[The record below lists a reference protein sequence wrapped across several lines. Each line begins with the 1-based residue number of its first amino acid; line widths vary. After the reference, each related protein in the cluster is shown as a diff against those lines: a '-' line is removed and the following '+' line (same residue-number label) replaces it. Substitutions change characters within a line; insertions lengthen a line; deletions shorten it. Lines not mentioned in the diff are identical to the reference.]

1 MSYQALYRKWRPNEF
16 EEVKGQEHI
25 VKTLKNQIKYER
37 VGHAYLFCG
46 TRGTG
51 KTTIARL
58 LAKSVNCEHP
68 VDGSPCNEC
77 ESCRAIS
84 EGASMNVIEIDGA
97 SNNGVDNIRQINSS
111 VQYSPSTGKYLV
123 YIIDEVHMLRKEAFN
138 ALLKTLEEPPSY
150 VIFILATT
158 DVHSV
163 PITILS
169 RCQRYD
175 FRRISIETITDR
187 LEELLDR
194 ENIKAQRDAL
204 AYVAKVADGSMRDAL
219 SILDQCISFNLGEE
233 LTYEKVLNTVGA
245 VDVDIYINLLDAII
259 KDDVGKAVDI
269 IDDAVWQ
276 GKDLPQFIIEFIG
289 FIRNVLMLK
298 LNASFEVDLAVE
310 KKEAL
315 IEFGKELN
323 EDYLINYINI
333 LQEASNKMAYVKTK
347 RVVVDVAII
356 KMCKPE
362 MQKDYS
368 AIEKRLE
375 NLEKKTENISENA
388 KVVYVNSDSEMPK
401 QTATDYEMSDKT
413 ANRAADR
420 TEASDNQDSQ
430 SADGKQIYENIRK
443 NYPEANVKEI
453 ESIISIWDK
462 LMGTI
467 MRLQR
472 VFIEKAKVV
481 PGEMKSTIELVYEKN
496 PENSLAI
503 DYFDKKNNRELL
515 EEEISELTGRDIHI
529 GLMLL
534 NKGDSSLGRLSGFDL
549 SKVKF
554 DDIKINL

>member
-1 MSYQALYRKWRPNEF
+1 
-16 EEVKGQEHI
+16 
-25 VKTLKNQIKYER
+25 
-37 VGHAYLFCG
+37 
-46 TRGTG
+46 
-51 KTTIARL
+51 
-58 LAKSVNCEHP
+58 
-68 VDGSPCNEC
+68 
-77 ESCRAIS
+77 
-84 EGASMNVIEIDGA
+84 
-97 SNNGVDNIRQINSS
+97 
-111 VQYSPSTGKYLV
+111 
-123 YIIDEVHMLRKEAFN
+123 
-138 ALLKTLEEPPSY
+138 
-150 VIFILATT
+150 
-158 DVHSV
+158 
-163 PITILS
+163 
-169 RCQRYD
+169 
-175 FRRISIETITDR
+175 
-187 LEELLDR
+187 
-194 ENIKAQRDAL
+194 
-204 AYVAKVADGSMRDAL
+204 
-219 SILDQCISFNLGEE
+219 
-233 LTYEKVLNTVGA
+233 
-245 VDVDIYINLLDAII
+245 
-259 KDDVGKAVDI
+259 
-269 IDDAVWQ
+269 
-276 GKDLPQFIIEFIG
+276 
-289 FIRNVLMLK
+289 MLK

-413 ANRAADR
+413 VNRAADR